1 MNKLNGIDCGGYVPR
16 GNKLIFTLHNTDPKA
31 IADLDGQTLTY
42 TTSEDGFIAQFMGY
56 ELIMYEKQGTAIV
69 TTFMRKLDEA
79 SKASIEALE
88 TNLSNLS
95 KATQTSIL
103 SLATV
108 TDPVPALLMRTN
120 LTDKEAITYI
130 SVYPEWQVGF
140 DYKKDWIIRYG
151 EDLYRIGQD
160 HTSQEQWVPGETGTE
175 ALYSKIEIEGDYEVW
190 KAWDGVS
197 GSYSKDQI
205 VKDPTDDQLY
215 RSKIDSN
222 VWGPPSEQ
230 PDYWEL
236 YVES

>member
-16 GNKLIFTLHNTDPKA
+16 GNKLIFTLHNTDPKE
-31 IADLDGQTLTY
+31 IANLDGQALTY
-42 TTSEDGFIAQFMGY
+42 TTSKDEFIAQFMGY
-56 ELIMYEKQGTAIV
+56 ELILYEKQGTAIV

-79 SKASIEALE
+79 TKASIEALE

-95 KATQTSIL
+95 KVTQTSIL

-108 TDPVPALLMRTN
+108 TDLVPALLMRTN

-160 HTSQEQWVPGETGTE
+160 HTSQEQWTPGADGTT

-215 RSKIDSN
+215 RSKINSN
-222 VWGPPSEQ
+222 VWGPPSTQ

-236 YVES
+236 YVET